1 MNIKFLNV
9 DLDIQSSQDISL
21 MLKELGENI
30 FVLHHEQQENY
41 YLARLE
47 INIDAPN
54 ADETINCFCDLIENL
69 SKDSRKIW
77 DDCFSKTFDIGY
89 ESGNK
94 PNYFTS
100 KINSIT
106 IKRIANID
114 AGLNITIY
122 PIRKKRA
129 RNQKTK
135 RVS

>member
-21 MLKELGENI
+21 MLKELGEKI
-30 FVLHHEQQENY
+30 FILHHEQQENY
-41 YLARLE
+41 YFARLE

-54 ADETINCFCDLIENL
+54 ADETINYFCDLIENL
-69 SKDSRKIW
+69 SEDSQNIW
-77 DDCFSKTFDIGY
+77 DACFSKVFDIGY
-89 ESGNK
+89 ESGNQ

-100 KINSIT
+100 KINPVT
-106 IKRIANID
+106 VKRIANID

-122 PIRKKRA
+122 PIRQKRA

-135 RVS
+135 KVS